1 MGLEA
6 GSAKAIGEALAD
18 EQTRVNGM
26 ILETTNSIETVRVV
40 GSPVHLE
47 DAPVTIRI
55 PPAELGQHTAEVFAE
70 LGLQRGD
77 KVA

>member
-1 MGLEA
+1 MRTL
-6 GSAKAIGEALAD
+6 GEALAD

-26 ILETTNSIETVRVV
+26 ILETQNSLETVRVV
-40 GSPVHLE
+40 GSPVHLS

-55 PPAELGQHTAEVFAE
+55 PPAELGRHTGEVLREIESRSAE
-70 LGLQRGD
+70 

>member
-1 MGLEA
+1 
-6 GSAKAIGEALAD
+6 
-18 EQTRVNGM
+18 M

-47 DAPVTIRI
+47 GAPVTIRI
-55 PPAELGQHTAEVFAE
+55 PPAELGQHTAQVLAE
-70 LGLQRGD
+70 IGMAPVE

>member
-1 MGLEA
+1 MLCA
-6 GSAKAIGEALAD
+6 PVRTLTEALAD
-18 EQTRVNGM
+18 EQTLINGM

-55 PPAELGQHTAEVFAE
+55 PPAELGQHTAEVLAE
-70 LGLQRGD
+70 IGMTPVE